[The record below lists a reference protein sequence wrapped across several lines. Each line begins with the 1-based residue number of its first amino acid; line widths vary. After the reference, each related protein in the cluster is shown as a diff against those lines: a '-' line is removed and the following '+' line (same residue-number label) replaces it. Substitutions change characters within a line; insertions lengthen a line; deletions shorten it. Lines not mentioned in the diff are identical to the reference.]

1 MVLDLCQFFFSLVYR
16 GLKESHRENEVS
28 LMVSQVK
35 KIPAPIKSAIKK
47 QYNASYIKDADI
59 LIFFEQKK
67 VVEKPEE
74 EKERKDE
81 TVEQNP
87 EDGKKE
93 NVTEQPQPEDQD
105 KESGRVTEAKGDPL
119 KLSTEEE
126 DLKNDLAKICS
137 RVLYAKKSEDM
148 AMDAVEYKGRKYYF
162 LKVSSKDDQKA
173 TKDED

>member
-1 MVLDLCQFFFSLVYR
+1 MVLDLCQFFFSLVNR
-16 GLKESHRENEVS
+16 GIKESHKENEVS
-28 LMVSQVK
+28 PMVTQVK

-67 VVEKPEE
+67 VVEEPEEKKEE
-74 EKERKDE
+74 EKPAEDKPEVKNDE
-81 TVEQNP
+81 VA
-87 EDGKKE
+87 
-93 NVTEQPQPEDQD
+93 EQPQPAVAG

-119 KLSTEEE
+119 KLSTDEE

-148 AMDAVEYKGRKYYF
+148 AMDAVEYDGRKYYF
-162 LKVSSKDDQKA
+162 LKVFSTDDQKA
-173 TKDED
+173 TKDG

>member
-1 MVLDLCQFFFSLVYR
+1 MVLDLCQFFFSLVNR

-35 KIPAPIKSAIKK
+35 KIPAPIKTAIKK

-67 VVEKPEE
+67 VVEKPKEE
-74 EKERKDE
+74 EKKDE
-81 TVEQNP
+81 TVEQKP
-87 EDGKKE
+87 EENNKE
-93 NVTEQPQPEDQD
+93 EQTTEQPQPEDTG

-119 KLSTEEE
+119 KLSTDEE
-126 DLKNDLAKICS
+126 DLKNELAKICS

-148 AMDAVEYKGRKYYF
+148 AMDAVEYDGRKYYF